1 LNKKLILNEISLNNH
16 SFKKKEI
23 LSAVSE
29 RDGLSLAR
37 LPVSGRKYLI
47 QERGNTRSGRMEPCL
62 KMLLEQ

>member
-1 LNKKLILNEISLNNH
+1 LNKKLILNEISLNNY

-37 LPVSGRKYLI
+37 LFLAENI
-47 QERGNTRSGRMEPCL
+47 
-62 KMLLEQ
+62 